1 MRRRQSIS
9 TLDEGENDEALI
21 NLTPLIDVVFVLLI
35 TFMLLAPLLNVDHV
49 ELAQSGILSKKDA
62 QSNSLTITLRA
73 DNTIWFR
80 GKLLSLQ
87 ELGVFVREE
96 KLRSPHE
103 LPQLIADKNCHF
115 GLYQDVKNLL
125 EECGFQQMDVL
136 LQ

>member
-1 MRRRQSIS
+1 MRRRHLTS

-49 ELAQSGILSKKDA
+49 ELAQSSVLNKKDA
-62 QSNSLTITLRA
+62 KNAPFTITLRA
-73 DNTIWFR
+73 DNSIWFQ
-80 GKLLSLQ
+80 GKSLNLQ
-87 ELGVFVREE
+87 QLRIFMKEE

-103 LPQLIADKNCHF
+103 FPQLIADKNCHF

>member
-1 MRRRQSIS
+1 MRRRQLLPP
-9 TLDEGENDEALI
+9 LDDGDHEDALI

-49 ELAQSGILSKKDA
+49 ELAKSGILSQTDLKNGPFA
-62 QSNSLTITLRA
+62 ITLRS
-73 DNTIWFR
+73 DNSILFQ
-80 GKLLSLQ
+80 GK
-87 ELGVFVREE
+87 FVNFEQLKAAIHE
-96 KLRSPHE
+96 QKLRFPGE
-103 LPQLIADKNCHF
+103 FPQLIADKSCHF